1 MAVQE
6 NGGGNPLGTVPV
18 SKLLNSFAIPS
29 IIAMLVSSLYNIVD
43 QFFIGRSVGELGNA
57 ATNITF
63 PLSISCISIALLCGI
78 GGAAAF
84 NLSMGA
90 GDDEKA
96 GYYIGNAASVMLI
109 GGAVLCFIALL
120 FTDPLLRFFGS
131 PDEVLPYAR
140 TYMRVCACG
149 FPFMV
154 LSGGGGHLVRADGS
168 PRFCMVINITGA
180 VINTILDALFVF
192 GFHWGMFGAA
202 LATILGQIAASF
214 LVLWYL
220 TKFKTVNLSR
230 QHFIPRGEYAGRMA
244 SLGTAP
250 CITQLSL
257 MVFQIV
263 MNKSLKY
270 YGSLSE
276 YGESIPIACV
286 GIISKV
292 SQVAFSFVI
301 GISQGMQPIVSFNY
315 GARNYE
321 RVRKTYLLALR
332 NSSVITVT
340 AFLLFQIFPRQI
352 ISIFG
357 KGSELY
363 FKFGVRYFRVYLFF
377 MFLCFLQPMTS
388 NFFTAIGKPKKGIF
402 LSLTRQIIFLVPLI
416 LIFPLFMGID
426 GIMYAGPVADLM
438 AAIAAFFM
446 VRMEFAR
453 PEFRNAHR
461 NLAM

>member
-1 MAVQE
+1 MASQ
-6 NGGGNPLGTVPV
+6 NMNQGNPLGIIPV
-18 SKLLNSFAIPS
+18 NKLLNSFAIPS

-57 ATNITF
+57 ATNINF
-63 PLSISCISIALLCGI
+63 PLTISCISIALLCGI

-90 GDDEKA
+90 GNDEKA
-96 GYYIGNAASVMLI
+96 GYYIGNAAGIMLI
-109 GGAVLCFIALL
+109 GGAVLSITALS

-149 FPFMV
+149 FPFTV
-154 LSGGGGHLVRADGS
+154 LSAGGGHLVRADGS
-168 PRFCMVINITGA
+168 PRFCMVINVTGA
-180 VINTILDALFVF
+180 VINTVLDAVFVF

-202 LATILGQIAASF
+202 LATVIGQIAASM
-214 LVLWYL
+214 LVIWYL
-220 TKFKTVNLSR
+220 TKFKTVRLSL
-230 QHFIPRGEYAGRMA
+230 QHFIPRRDYAGRLA

-315 GARNYE
+315 GARSFR
-321 RVRKTYLLALR
+321 RVKNTYLLALR
-332 NSSVITVT
+332 NSAFITVT
-340 AFLLFQIFPRQI
+340 AFILFQLFPRQI
-352 ISIFG
+352 IGIFG
-357 KGSELY
+357 KGSDLY

-377 MFLCFLQPMTS
+377 IFLCFLQPLTS

-416 LIFPLFMGID
+416 LIFPLFMGIN
-426 GIMYAGPVADLM
+426 GIMYAGPVADIM
-438 AAIAAFFM
+438 AALAAFVM
-446 VRMEFAR
+446 VRREFSR
-453 PEFRNAHR
+453 PEFRNAGDT
-461 NLAM
+461 

>member
-1 MAVQE
+1 MAAQ
-6 NGGGNPLGTVPV
+6 NRNQGNPLGIIPV
-18 SKLLNSFAIPS
+18 NKLLNSFAIPS

-57 ATNITF
+57 ATNINF
-63 PLSISCISIALLCGI
+63 PLTISCISIALLCGI

-90 GDDEKA
+90 GNDEKA
-96 GYYIGNAASVMLI
+96 GYYIGNAAGIMLI
-109 GGAVLCFIALL
+109 GGAVLSITALS

-149 FPFMV
+149 FPFTV
-154 LSGGGGHLVRADGS
+154 LSAGGGHLVRADGS
-168 PRFCMVINITGA
+168 PRFCMVINVTGA
-180 VINTILDALFVF
+180 VINTVLDAAFVF

-202 LATILGQIAASF
+202 LATVIGQIAASM
-214 LVLWYL
+214 LVIWYL
-220 TKFKTVNLSR
+220 TKFKTVRLSL
-230 QHFIPRGEYAGRMA
+230 QHFIPRRDYAGRLA

-315 GARNYE
+315 GARSFR
-321 RVRKTYLLALR
+321 RVKNTYLLALR
-332 NSSVITVT
+332 NSAFITVT
-340 AFLLFQIFPRQI
+340 AFILFQLFPRQI
-352 ISIFG
+352 IGIFG
-357 KGSELY
+357 KGSDLY

-377 MFLCFLQPMTS
+377 IFLCFLQPLTS

-416 LIFPLFMGID
+416 LIFPLFMGIN
-426 GIMYAGPVADLM
+426 GIMYAGPVADIM
-438 AAIAAFFM
+438 AALAAFVM
-446 VRMEFAR
+446 VRREFSR
-453 PEFRNAHR
+453 PEFRNAGDT
-461 NLAM
+461 

>member
-1 MAVQE
+1 MMASQ
-6 NGGGNPLGTVPV
+6 NRNQGNPLGIIPV
-18 SKLLNSFAIPS
+18 NKLLNSFAIPS

-57 ATNITF
+57 ATNINF
-63 PLSISCISIALLCGI
+63 PLTISCISIALLCGI

-90 GDDEKA
+90 GNDEKA
-96 GYYIGNAASVMLI
+96 GYYIGNAAGIMLI
-109 GGAVLCFIALL
+109 GGAVLSITALS

-149 FPFMV
+149 FPFTV
-154 LSGGGGHLVRADGS
+154 LSAGGGHLVRADGS
-168 PRFCMVINITGA
+168 PRFCMVINVTGA
-180 VINTILDALFVF
+180 VINTVLDAAFVF

-202 LATILGQIAASF
+202 LATVIGQIAASM
-214 LVLWYL
+214 LVIWYL
-220 TKFKTVNLSR
+220 TKFKTVRLSL
-230 QHFIPRGEYAGRMA
+230 QHFIPRRDYAGRLA

-315 GARNYE
+315 GARSFR
-321 RVRKTYLLALR
+321 RVKNTYLLALR
-332 NSSVITVT
+332 NSAFITGT
-340 AFLLFQIFPRQI
+340 AFILFQLFPRQI
-352 ISIFG
+352 IGIFG
-357 KGSELY
+357 KGSDLY

-377 MFLCFLQPMTS
+377 IFLCFLQPLTS

-416 LIFPLFMGID
+416 LIFPLFMGIN
-426 GIMYAGPVADLM
+426 GIMYAGPVADIM
-438 AAIAAFFM
+438 AALAAFVM
-446 VRMEFAR
+446 VRREFSR
-453 PEFRNAHR
+453 PEFRNAGDT
-461 NLAM
+461 

>member
-1 MAVQE
+1 MMASQ
-6 NGGGNPLGTVPV
+6 NMNQGNPLGIIPV
-18 SKLLNSFAIPS
+18 NKLLNSFAIPS

-57 ATNITF
+57 ATNINF
-63 PLSISCISIALLCGI
+63 PLTISCISIALLCGI

-90 GDDEKA
+90 GNDEKA
-96 GYYIGNAASVMLI
+96 GYYIGNAAGIMLI
-109 GGAVLCFIALL
+109 GGAVLSITALS

-149 FPFMV
+149 FPFTV
-154 LSGGGGHLVRADGS
+154 LSAGGGHLVRADGS
-168 PRFCMVINITGA
+168 PRFCMVINVTGA
-180 VINTILDALFVF
+180 VINTVLDAAFVF

-202 LATILGQIAASF
+202 LATVIGQIAASM
-214 LVLWYL
+214 LVIWYL
-220 TKFKTVNLSR
+220 TKFKTVRLSL
-230 QHFIPRGEYAGRMA
+230 QHFIPRRDYAGRLA

-315 GARNYE
+315 GARSFR
-321 RVRKTYLLALR
+321 RVKNTYLLALR
-332 NSSVITVT
+332 NSAFITVT
-340 AFLLFQIFPRQI
+340 AFILFQLFPRQI
-352 ISIFG
+352 IGIFG
-357 KGSELY
+357 KGSDLY

-377 MFLCFLQPMTS
+377 IFLCFLQPLTS

-416 LIFPLFMGID
+416 LIFPLFMGIN
-426 GIMYAGPVADLM
+426 GIMYAGPVADIM
-438 AAIAAFFM
+438 AALAAFVM
-446 VRMEFAR
+446 VRREFSR
-453 PEFRNAHR
+453 PEFRNTGDT
-461 NLAM
+461 